1 MVEILP
7 IAPKPKESTFT
18 GKRKKDFFNTSVS
31 ADTNWF
37 SEDVVADKDCLM
49 RITVALDT
57 ATTLTGVITRDGTT
71 ITADY
76 NGGNS
81 LSANV
86 FYLSD
91 INLKA
96 GDKFNLRCGA
106 DATVLIASVSEI
118 DYAA

>member
-1 MVEILP
+1 MIGPKNLTEIF
-7 IAPKPKESTFT
+7 A
-18 GKRKKDFFNTSVS
+18 GRRKKDLFNTSVTGGS
-31 ADTNWF
+31 NWF

-57 ATTLTGVITRDGTT
+57 ATTLTGVITRDDTT

-76 NGGNS
+76 NRGNS
-81 LSANV
+81 LNANAL
-86 FYLSD
+86 YAWD

-96 GDKFNLRCGA
+96 GDSFNLRCGA
-106 DATVLIASVSEI
+106 DAIVLMATVSEI

>member
-1 MVEILP
+1 LSGIGIGDLNG
-7 IAPKPKESTFT
+7 IFLA
-18 GKRKKDFFNTSVS
+18 KRKKDLFNTSVAGGS
-31 ADTNWF
+31 DWF
-37 SEDVVADKDCLM
+37 SEDVVADKDCLV

-57 ATTLTGVITRDGTT
+57 ATTLTGVITRNSTT

-81 LSANV
+81 LSANA

-106 DATVLIASVSEI
+106 DATVLMCAVSEI

>member
-1 MVEILP
+1 MIGPKNLTEIF
-7 IAPKPKESTFT
+7 A
-18 GKRKKDFFNTSVS
+18 GRRKKDLFNTSVS
-31 ADTNWF
+31 ADTDWF

-57 ATTLTGVITRDGTT
+57 VTILTGVITRDDTT

-76 NGGNS
+76 NRGNS
-81 LSANV
+81 LNANA
-86 FYLSD
+86 FYAWD

-96 GDKFNLRCGA
+96 GDSFNLRCGA
-106 DATVLIASVSEI
+106 DATVLIVAVSEI

>member
-1 MVEILP
+1 LNGNGIGIGDLNA
-7 IAPKPKESTFT
+7 IFL
-18 GKRKKDFFNTSVS
+18 GKRKKDLFNTSVTS
-31 ADTNWF
+31 GSNWF

-96 GDKFNLRCGA
+96 GDKFNLQCGA
-106 DATVLIASVSEI
+106 DATVLMASVSEI